1 MSGAHA
7 LLGGSNAHRWL
18 VCTPSA
24 RLEAKFSDHSGESAK
39 EGTFAHELA
48 DLYLSERQGSPVT
61 LKAARLKAGS
71 TEYGNFYSQDMEE
84 NVEAYVDLLDA
95 KYQQALKADKNAVLL
110 HEEKLDFS
118 SWVPHG
124 FGRGDAIIIAD
135 GVMEVIDFKYGAT
148 VSVTAK
154 NNPQM
159 RLYAL
164 GAYNA
169 YGWLYDIDCV
179 QMTIFQPRNGGEK
192 TETITTKE
200 LLSWGETIK
209 PIAAQAYKGDGEL
222 SPGDH
227 CRFCQAAPRCR
238 ALKEH
243 NLRLAADY
251 DVDADPRLLS
261 DKEIADVLSRIETLT
276 AWANK
281 VKAYAQ
287 EEAVDNGRVFPGYKL
302 VAGRSVRKIGDA
314 AKAETLLEEA
324 GYKKA
329 DILKTELLTISKLE
343 RLVGKKKLA
352 ELLNEVIVKP
362 PGKPTL
368 VPDSDPR
375 PAFNSAANDFDVIPD
390 DVVIPF

>member
-1 MSGAHA
+1 MSAHA

-24 RLEAKFSDHSGESAK
+24 QLEAKFPDRSGESAK

-48 DLYLSERQGSPVT
+48 DLYLSRRQGLPVNPRIS
-61 LKAARLKAGS
+61 RLKAGT
-71 TEYGNFYSQDMEE
+71 TEYGDFYSPDMEE

-95 KYQQALKADKNAVLL
+95 KYQQALKADKNAILL

-118 SWVPHG
+118 SWVPYG

-148 VSVTAK
+148 VSVEAK
-154 NNPQM
+154 DNPQM

-164 GAYNA
+164 GAYNT

-192 TETITTKE
+192 TETITTKD

-209 PIAAQAYKGDGEL
+209 PIATQAYKGEGEP
-222 SPGDH
+222 SPGDY
-227 CRFCQAAPRCR
+227 CRFCRASPRCR

-243 NLRLAADY
+243 NLQLAADY

-261 DKEIADVLSRIETLT
+261 DKEVADALSRIEMLT

-302 VAGRSVRKIGDA
+302 VAGRSVRKIEDT
-314 AKAETLLEEA
+314 AKAEALLEEA

-343 RLVGKKKLA
+343 KLVGKKKLA
-352 ELLNEVIVKP
+352 KLLDDVIVKP

-375 PAFNSAANDFDVIPD
+375 PVFNSAANDFDVIPD
-390 DVVIPF
+390 

>member
-1 MSGAHA
+1 MSAHA
-7 LLGGSNAHRWL
+7 LLGGSNALRWL

-24 RLEAKFSDHSGESAK
+24 RLEAKFPDHSGESAK

-61 LKAARLKAGS
+61 LKATRLKAGS

-192 TETITTKE
+192 AETITTKE

-222 SPGDH
+222 SPGEH
-227 CRFCQAAPRCR
+227 CRFCRASPRCR

-243 NLRLAADY
+243 NLQLAADY
-251 DVDADPRLLS
+251 DADADPRLLS

-343 RLVGKKKLA
+343 KLVGKKKLA

>member
-1 MSGAHA
+1 MSAHA

-24 RLEAKFSDHSGESAK
+24 QLEAKFPDCSGESAK

-48 DLYLSERQGSPVT
+48 DLYLSKRQGFPVDPRIR
-61 LKAARLKAGS
+61 RLKAGT
-71 TEYGNFYSQDMEE
+71 TEYGGFYSPDMEE

-95 KYQQALKADKNAVLL
+95 KYQQALKADKNAILL

-118 SWVPHG
+118 SWVPYG

-135 GVMEVIDFKYGAT
+135 GIMKVIDFKYGAT
-148 VSVTAK
+148 VSVEAK

-164 GAYNA
+164 GAYNT
-169 YGWLYDIDCV
+169 YGWLYDIDRV

-209 PIAAQAYKGDGEL
+209 PIATQAYKGEGEP

-227 CRFCQAAPRCR
+227 CRFCRASPRCR

-243 NLRLAADY
+243 NLQLAADY

-261 DKEIADVLSRIETLT
+261 DKEVADVLSRIEMLT
-276 AWANK
+276 AWANE

-302 VAGRSVRKIGDA
+302 VAGRSVRKIEDA
-314 AKAETLLEEA
+314 AKAEALLEEA

-343 RLVGKKKLA
+343 KLVGKKKLA
-352 ELLNEVIVKP
+352 KLLDDVIVKP

-375 PAFNSAANDFDVIPD
+375 PVFNSAANDFDVIPD
-390 DVVIPF
+390 

>member
-1 MSGAHA
+1 MSAHA

-24 RLEAKFSDHSGESAK
+24 QLEAKFPDRSGESAK

-48 DLYLSERQGSPVT
+48 DLYLSRRQGLPVNPRIS
-61 LKAARLKAGS
+61 RLKAGT
-71 TEYGNFYSQDMEE
+71 TEYGDFYSPDMEE

-95 KYQQALKADKNAVLL
+95 KYQQALKADKNAILL

-118 SWVPHG
+118 SWVPYG
-124 FGRGDAIIIAD
+124 FGHGDAIIIAD

-148 VSVTAK
+148 VSVEAK

-164 GAYNA
+164 GAYNT

-192 TETITTKE
+192 SETITTKE

-209 PIAAQAYKGDGEL
+209 PIATQAYKGEGEL
-222 SPGDH
+222 SPGDP
-227 CRFCQAAPRCR
+227 CRFCRASPRCR

-243 NLRLAADY
+243 NLQLAADY

-261 DKEIADVLSRIETLT
+261 DKELADVLSRIEMLT

-302 VAGRSVRKIGDA
+302 VAGRSVRKIEDA
-314 AKAETLLEEA
+314 AKAEVLLEEA

-329 DILKTELLTISKLE
+329 DILRTELLTISKLE
-343 RLVGKKKLA
+343 KLVGKKKLTK
-352 ELLNEVIVKP
+352 LLDDVIVKP

-375 PAFNSAANDFDVIPD
+375 PVFNFAANDFDVIPD
-390 DVVIPF
+390 

>member
-1 MSGAHA
+1 MSAHA

-24 RLEAKFSDHSGESAK
+24 QLEAKFPDRSGESAK

-48 DLYLSERQGSPVT
+48 DLYLSERQGLPVNPRIR
-61 LKAARLKAGS
+61 RLKTGT
-71 TEYGNFYSQDMEE
+71 TEYGDFYSPDMEE

-95 KYQQALKADKNAVLL
+95 KYQQALKADKNAILL

-118 SWVPHG
+118 SWVPYG

-135 GVMEVIDFKYGAT
+135 GVMEIIDFKYGAT
-148 VSVTAK
+148 VSVEAK

-164 GAYNA
+164 GAYNT
-169 YGWLYDIDCV
+169 YGWLYDINCV

-192 TETITTKE
+192 TETITTKD

-209 PIAAQAYKGDGEL
+209 PIATQAYKGEGEP

-227 CRFCQAAPRCR
+227 CRFCRASPRCK

-243 NLRLAADY
+243 NLQLAADY

-261 DKEIADVLSRIETLT
+261 DKEVADVLSRIEMLT

-302 VAGRSVRKIGDA
+302 VAGRSVRKIEDA
-314 AKAETLLEEA
+314 AKAEALLEEA

-343 RLVGKKKLA
+343 KLVGKKKLTK
-352 ELLNEVIVKP
+352 LLDDVIVKP

-375 PAFNSAANDFDVIPD
+375 PVFNSATNDFDVIPD
-390 DVVIPF
+390 

>member
-1 MSGAHA
+1 MSAHA

-24 RLEAKFSDHSGESAK
+24 QLEAKFPDRSGESAK

-48 DLYLSERQGSPVT
+48 DLYLSRRQGLPVDPRIR
-61 LKAARLKAGS
+61 RLKAGT
-71 TEYGNFYSQDMEE
+71 TEYGDFYSPDMEE

-95 KYQQALKADKNAVLL
+95 KYQQALKADKNAILL

-118 SWVPHG
+118 SWVPYG

-148 VSVTAK
+148 VSVEAK

-164 GAYNA
+164 GAYNT

-192 TETITTKE
+192 TETITTKD

-209 PIAAQAYKGDGEL
+209 PIATQAYKGEGEP

-227 CRFCQAAPRCR
+227 CRFCRASPRCR

-243 NLRLAADY
+243 NLQLAADY

-261 DKEIADVLSRIETLT
+261 DKEVADVLSRIEMLT

-287 EEAVDNGRVFPGYKL
+287 EEAVNGRVFPGYKL
-302 VAGRSVRKIGDA
+302 VAGRSVRKIEDA
-314 AKAETLLEEA
+314 AKAEALLEEA

-343 RLVGKKKLA
+343 KLVGKKKLA
-352 ELLNEVIVKP
+352 KLLDAVIVKP

-375 PAFNSAANDFDVIPD
+375 PVFNSAANEFDVIPD
-390 DVVIPF
+390 

>member
-1 MSGAHA
+1 MSAHA

-24 RLEAKFSDHSGESAK
+24 QLEAKFPDRSGESAK

-48 DLYLSERQGSPVT
+48 DLYLSRRQGLPVNPRIR
-61 LKAARLKAGS
+61 RLKAGT
-71 TEYGNFYSQDMEE
+71 TEYGDFYSPDMEE

-95 KYQQALKADKNAVLL
+95 KYQQALKADKNAILL

-118 SWVPHG
+118 SWVPYG

-148 VSVTAK
+148 VSVEAK
-154 NNPQM
+154 DNPQM

-192 TETITTKE
+192 SETITTKE

-209 PIAAQAYKGDGEL
+209 PIATQAYKGEGEP

-227 CRFCQAAPRCR
+227 CRFCRASPRCR

-243 NLRLAADY
+243 NLQLAADY

-261 DKEIADVLSRIETLT
+261 DKEVADVLSRIEMLT

-302 VAGRSVRKIGDA
+302 VAGRSVRKIEDA
-314 AKAETLLEEA
+314 AKAEALLEEA

-343 RLVGKKKLA
+343 KLVGKKKLA
-352 ELLNEVIVKP
+352 KLLDDVIVKP

-375 PAFNSAANDFDVIPD
+375 PVFNSAANEFDVIPD
-390 DVVIPF
+390 

>member
-1 MSGAHA
+1 MSAHA

-18 VCTPSA
+18 VCAPSA
-24 RLEAKFSDHSGESAK
+24 QLEAKFPDRSGESAK

-48 DLYLSERQGSPVT
+48 DLYLSRRQGLPVNPRIS
-61 LKAARLKAGS
+61 RLKAGT
-71 TEYGNFYSQDMEE
+71 TEYGDFYSQDMEE

-95 KYQQALKADKNAVLL
+95 KHQQALKADKNAILL

-118 SWVPHG
+118 SWVPYG

-148 VSVTAK
+148 VSVAAK

-164 GAYNA
+164 GAYNT

-192 TETITTKE
+192 SETITTKE

-209 PIAAQAYKGDGEL
+209 PIATQAYKGEGEL

-227 CRFCQAAPRCR
+227 CRFCRASPRCR

-261 DKEIADVLSRIETLT
+261 DKEVADVLSRIEMLT

-302 VAGRSVRKIGDA
+302 VAGRSVRKIEDA
-314 AKAETLLEEA
+314 AKAEALLEEA

-343 RLVGKKKLA
+343 KLVGKKKLA
-352 ELLNEVIVKP
+352 KLLSDVIVKP

-375 PAFNSAANDFDVIPD
+375 PVFNSAANEFDVIPD
-390 DVVIPF
+390 

>member
-24 RLEAKFSDHSGESAK
+24 RLEAKFSDHSGGSAK

-48 DLYLSERQGSPVT
+48 DLYLSERQGSPVA
-61 LKAARLKAGS
+61 LKATRLKAGS

-192 TETITTKE
+192 AETITTKE
-200 LLSWGETIK
+200 LLSWGKTIK

-227 CRFCQAAPRCR
+227 CRFCRAAPRCR

-243 NLRLAADY
+243 NLQLAADY
-251 DVDADPRLLS
+251 DVSADPRLLS
-261 DKEIADVLSRIETLT
+261 DKEVADVLSRIETLT

-314 AKAETLLEEA
+314 AKAETLLEAA

-343 RLVGKKKLA
+343 KLVGKKKLA

-375 PAFNSAANDFDVIPD
+375 PAFNSAANDFDVITD

>member
-1 MSGAHA
+1 MSAHA

-24 RLEAKFSDHSGESAK
+24 QLEAKFPDRSGESAK

-48 DLYLSERQGSPVT
+48 DLYLSERQGLPVNPRIR
-61 LKAARLKAGS
+61 RLKAGT
-71 TEYGNFYSQDMEE
+71 TEYGDFYSPDMEE

-95 KYQQALKADKNAVLL
+95 KYQQALKADKNAILL

-118 SWVPHG
+118 SWVPYG

-135 GVMEVIDFKYGAT
+135 GVMEIIDFKYGAT
-148 VSVTAK
+148 VSVEAK

-164 GAYNA
+164 GAYST

-192 TETITTKE
+192 SETITTKE

-209 PIAAQAYKGDGEL
+209 PIATQAYKGKGEL

-227 CRFCQAAPRCR
+227 CRFCRASPRCR

-243 NLRLAADY
+243 NLQLAADY
-251 DVDADPRLLS
+251 GVDADPRLLS
-261 DKEIADVLSRIETLT
+261 DKEVADVLSRIEMLT
-276 AWANK
+276 VWANK

-302 VAGRSVRKIGDA
+302 VAGRSVRKIEDA
-314 AKAETLLEEA
+314 AKAEALLEEA

-343 RLVGKKKLA
+343 KLVGKKKLA
-352 ELLNEVIVKP
+352 KLLDDVIVKP

-375 PAFNSAANDFDVIPD
+375 PVFNSAANEFDVIPD
-390 DVVIPF
+390 

>member
-1 MSGAHA
+1 MSAHA

-24 RLEAKFSDHSGESAK
+24 QLEAKFPDRSGESAK

-48 DLYLSERQGSPVT
+48 DLYLSGRQGLPVNPRIS
-61 LKAARLKAGS
+61 RLKAGT
-71 TEYGNFYSQDMEE
+71 TEYGDFYSLDMEE

-95 KYQQALKADKNAVLL
+95 KYQQALKADKNAILL

-118 SWVPHG
+118 SWVPYG

-148 VSVTAK
+148 VSVEAK

-164 GAYNA
+164 GAYNT

-192 TETITTKE
+192 SETITTKE

-209 PIAAQAYKGDGEL
+209 PIATQAYKGEGEL
-222 SPGDH
+222 SPGDY
-227 CRFCQAAPRCR
+227 CRFCRASPRCR

-243 NLRLAADY
+243 NLQLAADY
-251 DVDADPRLLS
+251 DVDADPKLLS
-261 DKEIADVLSRIETLT
+261 DKEVADVLSRIEMLT

-302 VAGRSVRKIGDA
+302 VAGRSVRKIEDA
-314 AKAETLLEEA
+314 AKAEALLEEA

-343 RLVGKKKLA
+343 KLVGKKKLA
-352 ELLNEVIVKP
+352 KLLDDVIVKP

-375 PAFNSAANDFDVIPD
+375 PVFNSAANDFDVIPD
-390 DVVIPF
+390 

>member
-1 MSGAHA
+1 MSAHA
-7 LLGGSNAHRWL
+7 LLGGSNAYRWL

-24 RLEAKFSDHSGESAK
+24 RLEAKFPDHSGGSAK

-61 LKAARLKAGS
+61 LKATRLKAGS

-192 TETITTKE
+192 AETITTKE

-227 CRFCQAAPRCR
+227 CRFCRAAPRCR

-243 NLRLAADY
+243 NLQLAADY
-251 DVDADPRLLS
+251 DVSADPRLLS

-314 AKAETLLEEA
+314 AKAEALLEAA

-343 RLVGKKKLA
+343 KLVGKKKLA

>member
-1 MSGAHA
+1 MSAHA

-24 RLEAKFSDHSGESAK
+24 QLEAKFPDRSGESAK

-48 DLYLSERQGSPVT
+48 DLYLSRRQRLPVNPRIR
-61 LKAARLKAGS
+61 RLKAGT
-71 TEYGNFYSQDMEE
+71 TEYGDFYSPDMEE

-95 KYQQALKADKNAVLL
+95 KYQQALKADKNAILL

-118 SWVPHG
+118 SWVPYG

-148 VSVTAK
+148 VSVEAK

-164 GAYNA
+164 GAYNT

-192 TETITTKE
+192 TEAITTKE

-209 PIAAQAYKGDGEL
+209 PIATQAYKGEGEP

-227 CRFCQAAPRCR
+227 CRFCRASPRCR

-243 NLRLAADY
+243 NLQLAADY

-261 DKEIADVLSRIETLT
+261 DKEVADALSRIEMLT

-302 VAGRSVRKIGDA
+302 VAGRSVRKIEDT
-314 AKAETLLEEA
+314 AKAEALLEEA

-343 RLVGKKKLA
+343 KLVGKKKLA
-352 ELLNEVIVKP
+352 KLLDDVIVKP

-375 PAFNSAANDFDVIPD
+375 PVFNSAANDFDVIPD
-390 DVVIPF
+390 

>member
-1 MSGAHA
+1 MSAHA

-24 RLEAKFSDHSGESAK
+24 QLEAKFPDRSGESAK

-48 DLYLSERQGSPVT
+48 DLYLSERQGFPVNPQI
-61 LKAARLKAGS
+61 ARLKAGS
-71 TEYGNFYSQDMEE
+71 TEYGNFYIQDMEE
-84 NVEAYVDLLDA
+84 NVEAYVDLLGA
-95 KYQQALKADKNAVLL
+95 KYQQALKADKNAILL

-118 SWVPHG
+118 SWVPYG

-148 VSVTAK
+148 VSVAAK
-154 NNPQM
+154 DNPQM

-164 GAYNA
+164 GAYNT

-192 TETITTKE
+192 SETITTKE
-200 LLSWGETIK
+200 LLSWGKTIK
-209 PIAAQAYKGDGEL
+209 PIAVQAYKGEGEP

-227 CRFCQAAPRCR
+227 CRFCRASPRCR

-243 NLRLAADY
+243 NLQLAADY

-261 DKEIADVLSRIETLT
+261 DKEVADMLSRIEMLT
-276 AWANK
+276 TWANK

-302 VAGRSVRKIGDA
+302 VAGRSVRKIEDA
-314 AKAETLLEEA
+314 AKAEVLLEEA

-329 DILKTELLTISKLE
+329 DILRTELLNISKLE
-343 RLVGKKKLA
+343 KLVGKKKLA
-352 ELLNEVIVKP
+352 KLLDDVIVKP

-375 PAFNSAANDFDVIPD
+375 PVFNSAANDFDVIPD
-390 DVVIPF
+390 

>member
-1 MSGAHA
+1 MSAHA

-24 RLEAKFSDHSGESAK
+24 QLEAKFPDRSGESAK

-48 DLYLSERQGSPVT
+48 DLYLSRRQGLPVNPRIS
-61 LKAARLKAGS
+61 RLKAGT
-71 TEYGNFYSQDMEE
+71 TEYGDFYSLDMEE

-95 KYQQALKADKNAVLL
+95 KYQQALKADKNAILL

-118 SWVPHG
+118 SWVPYG

-148 VSVTAK
+148 VSVAAK

-164 GAYNA
+164 GTYNT

-209 PIAAQAYKGDGEL
+209 PIATQAYKGEGEP

-227 CRFCQAAPRCR
+227 CRFCRASPRCK

-243 NLRLAADY
+243 NLQLAADY
-251 DVDADPRLLS
+251 GVDADPRLLS
-261 DKEIADVLSRIETLT
+261 DKEVADVLSRIEMLT

-302 VAGRSVRKIGDA
+302 VAGRSVRKIEDA
-314 AKAETLLEEA
+314 AKAEASLEEA

-343 RLVGKKKLA
+343 KLVGKKKLA
-352 ELLNEVIVKP
+352 KLLDDVIVKP

-375 PAFNSAANDFDVIPD
+375 PVFNSAANEFDVIPD
-390 DVVIPF
+390 

>member
-1 MSGAHA
+1 MSAHA

-24 RLEAKFSDHSGESAK
+24 QLETKFPDRSGESAK

-48 DLYLSERQGSPVT
+48 DLYLSKRQGLPVNPRIS
-61 LKAARLKAGS
+61 RLKAGT
-71 TEYGNFYSQDMEE
+71 TEYGDFYSPDMEE

-95 KYQQALKADKNAVLL
+95 KYQQALKADKNAILL

-118 SWVPHG
+118 SWVPYG

-135 GVMEVIDFKYGAT
+135 DVMEVIDFKYGAT
-148 VSVTAK
+148 VSVEAK

-164 GAYNA
+164 GAYNT

-209 PIAAQAYKGDGEL
+209 PIATQAYKGEGEP

-227 CRFCQAAPRCR
+227 CRFCRASPRCM

-243 NLRLAADY
+243 NLQLAADY

-261 DKEIADVLSRIETLT
+261 DKELADVLSRIEMLT

-302 VAGRSVRKIGDA
+302 VAGRSVRKIEDA
-314 AKAETLLEEA
+314 AKAEALLEEA

-343 RLVGKKKLA
+343 KLVGKKKLTK
-352 ELLNEVIVKP
+352 LLDDVIVKP

-375 PAFNSAANDFDVIPD
+375 PVFNSAANEFDVIPD
-390 DVVIPF
+390 

>member
-1 MSGAHA
+1 MSAHA

-24 RLEAKFSDHSGESAK
+24 QLEAKFPDRSGESAK

-48 DLYLSERQGSPVT
+48 DLYLSRRQGLPVNPRIS
-61 LKAARLKAGS
+61 RLKAGT
-71 TEYGNFYSQDMEE
+71 TEYGDFYSLDMEE

-95 KYQQALKADKNAVLL
+95 KYQQALKADKNAILL

-118 SWVPHG
+118 SWVPYG

-148 VSVTAK
+148 VSVEAK
-154 NNPQM
+154 DNPQM

-192 TETITTKE
+192 SETITTKE

-209 PIAAQAYKGDGEL
+209 PIATQAYKGEGEP

-227 CRFCQAAPRCR
+227 CRFCRASPRCR

-243 NLRLAADY
+243 NLQLAADY

-261 DKEIADVLSRIETLT
+261 DKEVADVLSRIEMLT

-302 VAGRSVRKIGDA
+302 VAGRSVRKIEDA
-314 AKAETLLEEA
+314 AKAEALLEEA

-343 RLVGKKKLA
+343 KLVGKKKLA
-352 ELLNEVIVKP
+352 KLLDDVIVKP

-375 PAFNSAANDFDVIPD
+375 PVFNSAANEFDVIPD
-390 DVVIPF
+390 

>member
-1 MSGAHA
+1 M
-7 LLGGSNAHRWL
+7 
-18 VCTPSA
+18 CTPSA
-24 RLEAKFSDHSGESAK
+24 QLEAKLPDRSGESAR

-48 DLYLSERQGSPVT
+48 DLYLSRRQGLPVNPRII
-61 LKAARLKAGS
+61 RLKAG
-71 TEYGNFYSQDMEE
+71 TTAYGDFYSQDMEE

-95 KYQQALKADKNAVLL
+95 KYQQALKADKNAILL

-118 SWVPHG
+118 SWVPYG

-148 VSVTAK
+148 VSVEAK

-164 GAYNA
+164 GAYNT

-179 QMTIFQPRNGGEK
+179 QMTIFQPRR
-192 TETITTKE
+192 ETITTKE

-209 PIAAQAYKGDGEL
+209 PIAAQAYKGEGEL

-227 CRFCQAAPRCR
+227 CRFCRASPRCR

-243 NLRLAADY
+243 NLQLAADY

-261 DKEIADVLSRIETLT
+261 DKEVADVLSRIEMLT

-302 VAGRSVRKIGDA
+302 VAGRSVRKIEDA
-314 AKAETLLEEA
+314 AKAEALLEEA

-343 RLVGKKKLA
+343 KLVGKKKLA
-352 ELLNEVIVKP
+352 KLLDDVIVKP

-375 PAFNSAANDFDVIPD
+375 PVFNSAANEFDVIPD
-390 DVVIPF
+390 

>member
-1 MSGAHA
+1 MSAHA

-24 RLEAKFSDHSGESAK
+24 QLEAKFPDRSGESAK

-48 DLYLSERQGSPVT
+48 DLYLSERQGLPVNPRIR
-61 LKAARLKAGS
+61 RLKAGT
-71 TEYGNFYSQDMEE
+71 TEYGDFYSPDMEE

-95 KYQQALKADKNAVLL
+95 KYQQALKADKNAILL

-118 SWVPHG
+118 SWVPYG

-135 GVMEVIDFKYGAT
+135 GVMEIIDFKYGAT
-148 VSVTAK
+148 VSVEAK

-164 GAYNA
+164 GAYNT
-169 YGWLYDIDCV
+169 YGWLYDINCV

-192 TETITTKE
+192 TETITTKD

-209 PIAAQAYKGDGEL
+209 PIATQAYKGEGEP

-227 CRFCQAAPRCR
+227 CRFCRASPRCK

-243 NLRLAADY
+243 NLQLAADY
-251 DVDADPRLLS
+251 GVDADPRLLS
-261 DKEIADVLSRIETLT
+261 DKEVADVLSRIEMLT

-302 VAGRSVRKIGDA
+302 VEGRSVRKIEDA
-314 AKAETLLEEA
+314 AKAEALLEEA

-343 RLVGKKKLA
+343 KLVGKKKLA
-352 ELLNEVIVKP
+352 KLLDAVIVKP

-375 PAFNSAANDFDVIPD
+375 PVFNSAANEFDVIPD
-390 DVVIPF
+390 

>member
-1 MSGAHA
+1 MSAHA

-24 RLEAKFSDHSGESAK
+24 QLEAKFPDRSGESAK

-48 DLYLSERQGSPVT
+48 DLYLSRRQGLPVNPRIS
-61 LKAARLKAGS
+61 RLKAGT
-71 TEYGNFYSQDMEE
+71 TEYGDFYSQDMEE

-95 KYQQALKADKNAVLL
+95 KYQQALKADKNAILL

-118 SWVPHG
+118 SWVPYG

-148 VSVTAK
+148 VSVAAK

-164 GAYNA
+164 GAYNT

-209 PIAAQAYKGDGEL
+209 PIATQAYKGEGEP

-227 CRFCQAAPRCR
+227 CRFCRASPRCR

-243 NLRLAADY
+243 NLQLAADY

-261 DKEIADVLSRIETLT
+261 DKEVADVLSRIEMLT

-287 EEAVDNGRVFPGYKL
+287 DEAVDNGRVFPGYKL
-302 VAGRSVRKIGDA
+302 VAGRSVRKIEDA
-314 AKAETLLEEA
+314 AKAEALLEEA

-343 RLVGKKKLA
+343 KLVGKKKLA
-352 ELLNEVIVKP
+352 KLLDDVIVKP

-375 PAFNSAANDFDVIPD
+375 PVFNSAANEFDVIPD
-390 DVVIPF
+390 

>member
-1 MSGAHA
+1 MSAHA

-24 RLEAKFSDHSGESAK
+24 QLEAKFPDRSGESAK

-48 DLYLSERQGSPVT
+48 DLYLSRRQGLPVNPRIS
-61 LKAARLKAGS
+61 RLKAGT
-71 TEYGNFYSQDMEE
+71 TEYGDFYSLDMEE

-95 KYQQALKADKNAVLL
+95 KYQQALKADKNAILL

-118 SWVPHG
+118 SWVPYG

-148 VSVTAK
+148 VSVEAK

-164 GAYNA
+164 GAYNT

-192 TETITTKE
+192 SETITTKE

-209 PIAAQAYKGDGEL
+209 PIATQAYKGEGEP

-227 CRFCQAAPRCR
+227 CRFCRASPRCR

-243 NLRLAADY
+243 NLQLAADY

-261 DKEIADVLSRIETLT
+261 DKEVADVLSRIEMLT

-302 VAGRSVRKIGDA
+302 VAGRSVRKIEDA
-314 AKAETLLEEA
+314 AKAEALLEEA

-343 RLVGKKKLA
+343 KLVGKKKLA
-352 ELLNEVIVKP
+352 KLLDDVIVKP

-375 PAFNSAANDFDVIPD
+375 PVFNSAANEFDVIPD
-390 DVVIPF
+390 